1 MENFSAVS
9 TCVDE
14 VICAEQFISR
24 MLAQGAV
31 FPGSGVVELY
41 SHLLGQS
48 ADSNEIYLVD
58 VPSGFRGMD
67 FVTIQ
72 AEVLDGAS
80 DEPVIL
86 LGYLR
91 ADVPDGDGLVIS
103 PGAHSAA
110 ELEYALQ
117 DADRL
122 VVISQTRP
130 RLDRGG
136 EA

>member
-1 MENFSAVS
+1 VRG
-9 TCVDE
+9 E

-48 ADSNEIYLVD
+48 SDSNEIYLVD
-58 VPSGFRGMD
+58 MVSEFKGMR
-67 FVTIQ
+67 FAAIQ
-72 AEVLDGAS
+72 ERVLDGAS

-91 ADVPDGDGLVIS
+91 ADVPGEDGLVIS
-103 PGAHSAA
+103 PGAHGPS
-110 ELEYALQ
+110 ELEYALKE
-117 DADRL
+117 ADRL

-130 RLDRGG
+130 RLGRGNDS
-136 EA
+136 